1 MLDGV
6 QFLAK
11 EGMTM
16 EEAEQRVQQVSKDM
30 QAIIGRSLSHTRIEY
45 GIKLCALAWPRCT
58 ICH

>member
-45 GIKLCALAWPRCT
+45 WN
-58 ICH
+58 